1 MQEKINVNVNIAS
14 TKMTSLTLI
23 TADLVYFNY
32 INGFHYGVPSLL
44 GYAQD
49 SPQESCVG

>member
-1 MQEKINVNVNIAS
+1 MQEKIHVNVNIAS
-14 TKMTSLTLI
+14 TEMTSLTLI

-32 INGFHYGVPSLL
+32 TNGFHHGVPSLL

-49 SPQESCVG
+49 PPRESCVG